1 MSRNEELQE
10 ALETIDMEAWLDRE
24 GIDYK
29 VTRGSR
35 GVQLNVSWHLVVGVQ
50 AVA

>member
-10 ALETIDMEAWLDRE
+10 ALETIDMESWLDRE
-24 GIDYK
+24 GVKYK

-35 GVQLNVSWHLVVGVQ
+35 GTQLNIKECP
-50 AVA
+50 